1 MEILS
6 EGVVCERASIDEC
19 YLDCTVL
26 AHSLLQKHGGVP
38 PVPPAEQMTY
48 VHVTGAAV
56 GTAEWWQRPVDEW
69 DPNEAAL
76 AAGATIVAAARQRV
90 EQQLGYTCSAGVAP
104 TKILAK
110 LCSGLHKP
118 RQQTVVSF
126 AAIPGRVSA
135 HHEPPSLRHLH
146 RAEHMLPTGF

>member
-1 MEILS
+1 METLS

-19 YLDCTVL
+19 YLDCTEL
-26 AHSLLQKHGGVP
+26 AHSLLRQHGGVP
-38 PVPPAEQMTY
+38 PLPTAEQMADI
-48 VHVTGAAV
+48 HVTGAAV
-56 GTAEWWQRPVDEW
+56 STAEWWRRPLEEW

-76 AAGATIVAAARQRV
+76 AAGATVVAAARQRV

-126 AAIPGRVSA
+126 AAIPGASGLSEQYFLLHHYSA
-135 HHEPPSLRHLH
+135 FTEY
-146 RAEHMLPTGF
+146 AETH